1 MAAQPEFQEPI
12 ADRLKVRFV
21 ALLNLKKRLAQPF
34 RGITPRAQQP
44 LLSADQIQ
52 VLAAELSG
60 LAGSIPRNPKPSSAL
75 RQGEQTSRFMGNG
88 LEYEE
93 SRPYQ
98 LGDEIRRINWRLMAR
113 TGQAYTKLFQ
123 EERQED
129 WFILLDQRMAMR
141 FGTRVRLKAE
151 QALRVAGYFLWL
163 AEKAALNL
171 PVEGARLAE
180 ELVFTPTFIGRGSYT
195 QMMQAFSQPCPPPAA
210 KVSRIPEPTLNA
222 VLNDLSQRL
231 QPGSRLIMISDFH
244 DLDEACLATLTAL
257 QQFARVKAVCIE
269 DAAERVLPAAEG
281 VQLQSM
287 VSGEPFELHGEALQ
301 NYQVWAEA
309 HLQDRLE
316 KLQRVGVKVNRLL
329 ADDSLQSLV
338 EQLEWSA

>member
-1 MAAQPEFQEPI
+1 M
-12 ADRLKVRFV
+12 
-21 ALLNLKKRLAQPF
+21 
-34 RGITPRAQQP
+34 
-44 LLSADQIQ
+44 
-52 VLAAELSG
+52 
-60 LAGSIPRNPKPSSAL
+60 PRNPKLSSAQ

-129 WFILLDQRMAMR
+129 WFILLDQRMSMR

-195 QMMQAFSQPCPPPAA
+195 QMMHAFSQPCPPISTAQQ
-210 KVSRIPEPTLNA
+210 STPEPALHA

-231 QPGSRLIMISDFH
+231 QPGSRLIIISDFH
-244 DLDEACLATLTAL
+244 DLDESCLATLTAL
-257 QQFARVKAVCIE
+257 QQFARVKAICIE
-269 DAAERVLPAAEG
+269 DPAERVLPVMEG

-287 VSGEPFELHGEALQ
+287 ASGELFEVQAQTLQ
-301 NYQVWAEA
+301 DYAAWAEN
-309 HLQDRLE
+309 HLQARLTR
-316 KLQRVGVKVNRLL
+316 LRQAGVKVNRLL
-329 ADDSLQSLV
+329 ADAPLQSLV
-338 EQLEWSA
+338 EQLELSV